1 MKEKFDELIALLKP
15 LFKDNGFSK
24 SALNFYKN
32 TPNFI
37 YVLNFQKSSGNSS
50 ERTRFYINC
59 GIYAPFIEATL
70 GKEVLSKP
78 KEYECHFRARVHEIT
93 RTSSACYE
101 LEPDSDVAKI
111 YENVANDLGF
121 VFKFFEQNSSEEN
134 LIELMLEQNG
144 LAAIN
149 QLYEYLLKKDKS
161 EILISH
167 AKRLFAKH
175 GNETRWGKFQNQ
187 INEML
192 RKYKKDEIKFK
203 E

>member
-37 YVLNFQKSSGNSS
+37 YIVNFQKSSGHSS

-59 GIYAPFIEATL
+59 GIYAPFLEAAL
-70 GKEVLSKP
+70 GKEALSKP
-78 KEYECHFRARVHEIT
+78 KEYECHYRARAHEISHT
-93 RTSSACYE
+93 AAVYYE
-101 LEPDSDVAKI
+101 LEPDSDMAKI

-167 AKRLFAKH
+167 SKMLYVKYSSEA
-175 GNETRWGKFQNQ
+175 RWGKFQNQ
-187 INEML
+187 INELL
-192 RKYKKDEIKFK
+192 RKYKKDEINF
-203 E
+203 

>member
-1 MKEKFDELIALLKP
+1 MKEKFDELVALLKP

-32 TPNFI
+32 TSNFTC
-37 YVLNFQKSSGNSS
+37 VVNFQKSSWNDSVH
-50 ERTRFYINC
+50 TRFYINC
-59 GIYAPFIEATL
+59 GIYGSFIEATL
-70 GKEVLSKP
+70 GKEALSKP
-78 KEYECHFRARVHEIT
+78 KEYECHFRARAHEISKT
-93 RTSSACYE
+93 ALAHYE

-111 YENVANDLGF
+111 YENVVNDLVF
-121 VFKFFEQNSSEEN
+121 VFKFFEQNSSETN

-149 QLYEYLLKKDKS
+149 QLYEYLLIKDKS

-175 GNETRWGKFQNQ
+175 GSEARWSKFENQ
-187 INEML
+187 INELL
-192 RKYKKDEIKFK
+192 RKYKKDEINFK

>member
-37 YVLNFQKSSGNSS
+37 YVVNFQKSSGNSS
-50 ERTRFYINC
+50 DHTRFYINC

-70 GKEVLSKP
+70 GKEAASKP
-78 KEYECHFRARVHEIT
+78 KEYECHYRARVHEIT
-93 RTSSACYE
+93 RTAATHYE
-101 LEPDSDVAKI
+101 LESDSDVEEI
-111 YENVANDLGF
+111 YENLANDLGF
-121 VFKFFEQNSSEEN
+121 VFKFFERNNSEAN

-149 QLYEYLLKKDKS
+149 QLYEYLLIKDKS

-167 AKRLFAKH
+167 DKKLYAKH
-175 GNETRWGKFQNQ
+175 GSEARWTKFDNQ
-187 INEML
+187 INELL
-192 RKYKKDEIKFK
+192 RKYKQDEINFK
-203 E
+203 I

>member
-37 YVLNFQKSSGNSS
+37 YVVNFQKSSGNDS
-50 ERTRFYINC
+50 RHTRFYINC

-70 GKEVLSKP
+70 GKEALSKP
-78 KEYECHFRARVHEIT
+78 KEYECHYRARVHEIT
-93 RTSSACYE
+93 RTSATYYQ

-111 YENVANDLGF
+111 YENVVNDLVF
-121 VFKFFEQNSSEEN
+121 VFKFFEQNSSETN

-175 GNETRWGKFQNQ
+175 GSEARWSKFENQ
-187 INEML
+187 INELL
-192 RKYKKDEIKFK
+192 RKYKKDELNFK
-203 E
+203 

>member
-37 YVLNFQKSSGNSS
+37 CVINFQKSSGNSS

-59 GIYAPFIEATL
+59 GIYSPFIEATL

-78 KEYECHFRARVHEIT
+78 KEYECHYRARVHEIT
-93 RTSSACYE
+93 RTSASHYE
-101 LEPDSDVAKI
+101 LELDSDVAKI
-111 YENVANDLGF
+111 YENLINDLGI

-149 QLYEYLLKKDKS
+149 QLYEYLLIKDKS

-175 GNETRWGKFQNQ
+175 GSEARWSKFENQ
-187 INEML
+187 INELL
-192 RKYKKDEIKFK
+192 RKYKKDELNFK
-203 E
+203 

>member
-24 SALNFYKN
+24 SDLNFYKN

-37 YVLNFQKSSGNSS
+37 YVVNFQKSSGNSS

-59 GIYAPFIEATL
+59 GIYGSFIEATL
-70 GKEVLSKP
+70 GKEALSKP

-93 RTSSACYE
+93 RTSAAYYE

-121 VFKFFEQNSSEEN
+121 VFKFFEQNSSEAKN

-149 QLYEYLLKKDKS
+149 QLYEYLLIKDKS
-161 EILISH
+161 EILVSH
-167 AKRLFAKH
+167 AKKLYAKH
-175 GNETRWGKFQNQ
+175 GSEARWGKFQKQ
-187 INEML
+187 INELL
-192 RKYKKDEIKFK
+192 RKYKKDEINF
-203 E
+203 

>member
-37 YVLNFQKSSGNSS
+37 YVINFQKSSGNSS

-59 GIYAPFIEATL
+59 GIYGSFIEATL

-78 KEYECHFRARVHEIT
+78 KEYERHFRARAHEIT
-93 RTSSACYE
+93 HTSAAYYE
-101 LEPDSDVAKI
+101 LELDSDMAKI
-111 YENVANDLGF
+111 YENVVNDLGF

-149 QLYEYLLKKDKS
+149 QLYEYLLIKDIS

-167 AKRLFAKH
+167 AKRLFAKY
-175 GNETRWGKFQNQ
+175 GSEARWGKFENQ
-187 INEML
+187 INELL
-192 RKYKKDEIKFK
+192 RKYKKDELNFK
-203 E
+203 

>member
-1 MKEKFDELIALLKP
+1 MKEKFDEFIALLKP

-32 TPNFI
+32 TTNFI
-37 YVLNFQKSSGNSS
+37 YVVNFQKSSGSGS
-50 ERTRFYINC
+50 GHTRFYINC
-59 GIYAPFIEATL
+59 GIYGSFIEATL
-70 GKEVLSKP
+70 GKEALSKP
-78 KEYECHFRARVHEIT
+78 KEYECHFRARAHEIT
-93 RTSSACYE
+93 RTAAAYYE

-121 VFKFFEQNSSEEN
+121 VFNFFEQNSSEAN

-149 QLYEYLLKKDKS
+149 QLYEYLLIKDKS
-161 EILISH
+161 EILIFH
-167 AKRLFAKH
+167 AKKLFAKH
-175 GNETRWGKFQNQ
+175 GSEARWGKFQNQ
-187 INEML
+187 INELL

-203 E
+203 

>member
-37 YVLNFQKSSGNSS
+37 YVINFQKSSGNSS

-59 GIYAPFIEATL
+59 GIYGSFIEATL

-78 KEYECHFRARVHEIT
+78 KEYECHFRARAHEIT
-93 RTSSACYE
+93 RTSAAYYE
-101 LEPDSDVAKI
+101 LEPDSNVAKI

-167 AKRLFAKH
+167 VKRLFAKH
-175 GNETRWGKFQNQ
+175 GSEARWTKFQNQ
-187 INEML
+187 INELL
-192 RKYKKDEIKFK
+192 RKYKKDEINFK
-203 E
+203 

>member
-37 YVLNFQKSSGNSS
+37 YVVNFQKSSGNSS

-59 GIYAPFIEATL
+59 GIYGSFIEATL
-70 GKEVLSKP
+70 GKEALSKP
-78 KEYECHFRARVHEIT
+78 KEYECHFRARAHEIT
-93 RTSSACYE
+93 HTSAAYYE
-101 LEPDSDVAKI
+101 LEPDSDVTKI
-111 YENVANDLGF
+111 YENLANDLGF
-121 VFKFFEQNSSEEN
+121 VFKFFEQNSSEAN

-167 AKRLFAKH
+167 VKRLFAKH
-175 GNETRWGKFQNQ
+175 GSEARWTKFQNQ
-187 INEML
+187 INELL
-192 RKYKKDEIKFK
+192 RKYKKDEINFK
-203 E
+203 

>member
-37 YVLNFQKSSGNSS
+37 YVVNFQKSSGNGSTH
-50 ERTRFYINC
+50 TRFYINC

-78 KEYECHFRARVHEIT
+78 KEYECHYRVRAHEISH
-93 RTSSACYE
+93 RSAAHYE
-101 LEPDSDVAKI
+101 LEPDSDVIKI
-111 YENVANDLGF
+111 YENLANELNLI
-121 VFKFFEQNSSEEN
+121 FKFFEQSSQEEN

-149 QLYEYLLKKDKS
+149 QLYEYLLIKDKS

-167 AKRLFAKH
+167 AKMLYTKH
-175 GNETRWGKFQNQ
+175 GSETRWSKFDNQ
-187 INEML
+187 INELL
-192 RKYKKDEIKFK
+192 RKYKKDEINFK
-203 E
+203 I

>member
-37 YVLNFQKSSGNSS
+37 YVVNFQKSSGNSS
-50 ERTRFYINC
+50 EHTRFYINC
-59 GIYAPFIEATL
+59 GIYGSFIEATL
-70 GKEVLSKP
+70 GKEALSKP

-93 RTSSACYE
+93 RTSAAYYE
-101 LEPDSDVAKI
+101 LEPDSDVTKI

-121 VFKFFEQNSSEEN
+121 VFKFFEQNSSETN
-134 LIELMLEQNG
+134 LIGLMLKQNG

-149 QLYEYLLKKDKS
+149 QLYEYLLIKDKS

-167 AKRLFAKH
+167 AKRLFVKH
-175 GNETRWGKFQNQ
+175 GSEARWGKFQNQ
-187 INEML
+187 INEL
-192 RKYKKDEIKFK
+192 LKKYKKDEIKFK
-203 E
+203 

>member
-37 YVLNFQKSSGNSS
+37 YVVNFQKSSGNSS
-50 ERTRFYINC
+50 EHTRFYINC
-59 GIYAPFIEATL
+59 GIYGSFIEATL
-70 GKEVLSKP
+70 GKEALSKP
-78 KEYECHFRARVHEIT
+78 KEYECHFRARAHEIT
-93 RTSSACYE
+93 RTAAAYYE
-101 LEPDSDVAKI
+101 IEPDSGVEEI
-111 YENVANDLGF
+111 YENLANELGS
-121 VFKFFEQNSSEEN
+121 VFKFLGQNNSEEN

-149 QLYEYLLKKDKS
+149 QLYEYVLIKDKS

-167 AKRLFAKH
+167 AKKLYAKH
-175 GNETRWGKFQNQ
+175 GSEARWEKFQNQ
-187 INEML
+187 INELL

-203 E
+203 I

>member
-1 MKEKFDELIALLKP
+1 MKEKFDELIALLKS

-37 YVLNFQKSSGNSS
+37 YVVNFQKSSGNDS
-50 ERTRFYINC
+50 RHTRFYINC

-70 GKEVLSKP
+70 GKEALSKP
-78 KEYECHFRARVHEIT
+78 KEYECHYRARVHEIT
-93 RTSSACYE
+93 RTSATYYQ

-111 YENVANDLGF
+111 YENVVNDLVF
-121 VFKFFEQNSSEEN
+121 VFKFFEQNSSETN

-149 QLYEYLLKKDKS
+149 QLYEYLLIKDKS

-175 GNETRWGKFQNQ
+175 GSEARWSKFENQ
-187 INEML
+187 INELL
-192 RKYKKDEIKFK
+192 RKYKKDELNFK
-203 E
+203 

>member
-32 TPNFI
+32 TANFI
-37 YVLNFQKSSGNSS
+37 YVVNFQKSSGNSS
-50 ERTRFYINC
+50 THTRFYINC

-70 GKEVLSKP
+70 GKEALSKP
-78 KEYECHFRARVHEIT
+78 KEYECHYRARVHEISK
-93 RTSSACYE
+93 RALAHYE
-101 LEPDSDVAKI
+101 LEPDSDVEEI
-111 YENVANDLGF
+111 YENLANELNLI
-121 VFKFFEQNSSEEN
+121 FKFFEQSSQEEN

-149 QLYEYLLKKDKS
+149 QLYEYLLIKDKD

-167 AKRLFAKH
+167 AKKLYAKH
-175 GNETRWGKFQNQ
+175 GSEARWAKFDNQ
-187 INEML
+187 INELL
-192 RKYKKDEIKFK
+192 RKYKKDEINFK

>member
-32 TPNFI
+32 TPNFTC
-37 YVLNFQKSSGNSS
+37 VVNFQKSSGNSS
-50 ERTRFYINC
+50 GHTRFYINC
-59 GIYAPFIEATL
+59 GIYGSFIEAAL
-70 GKEVLSKP
+70 GKEALSKP
-78 KEYECHFRARVHEIT
+78 KEYECHFRARAHEIT
-93 RTSSACYE
+93 RTSAAYYE

-121 VFKFFEQNSSEEN
+121 LFKIFEQNSSEEN

-149 QLYEYLLKKDKS
+149 QLYEYLLIKGKS
-161 EILISH
+161 EILVSH
-167 AKRLFAKH
+167 AKKLYTKH
-175 GNETRWGKFQNQ
+175 GSEARWEKFQNQ
-187 INEML
+187 INELL
-192 RKYKKDEIKFK
+192 RKYKKDEINFK
-203 E
+203 G

>member
-1 MKEKFDELIALLKP
+1 MKEKFDELIALLKL

-32 TPNFI
+32 TSNFI
-37 YVLNFQKSSGNSS
+37 FVLNFQKSSWNDSAH
-50 ERTRFYINC
+50 TRFYINC
-59 GIYAPFIEATL
+59 GIYGSFIEATL
-70 GKEVLSKP
+70 GKEALSKP
-78 KEYECHFRARVHEIT
+78 KEYECHYRARIHEIT
-93 RTSSACYE
+93 RTAAAYYE
-101 LEPDSDVAKI
+101 LESDSDVAKI
-111 YENVANDLGF
+111 YKNLINDLGF

-167 AKRLFAKH
+167 SKMLYVKYSSEA
-175 GNETRWGKFQNQ
+175 RWGKFQNQ
-187 INEML
+187 INELL
-192 RKYKKDEIKFK
+192 RKYKKDEINF
-203 E
+203 